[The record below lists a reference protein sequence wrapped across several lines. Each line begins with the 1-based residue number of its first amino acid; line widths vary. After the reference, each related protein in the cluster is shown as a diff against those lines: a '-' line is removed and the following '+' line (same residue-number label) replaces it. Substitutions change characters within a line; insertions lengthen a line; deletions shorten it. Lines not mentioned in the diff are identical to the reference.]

1 MFFYFFRIVHQAIVP
16 GNIAVQLRQR
26 NSELKIVRMTA
37 MAVTAFVFSWSPYCF
52 VSLIAVFTHRPVL
65 ASGEAEVPEL
75 LAKASV
81 IYNPIVYTIMNSR
94 FRATLL
100 QVLRLR
106 RRQTPDNRI
115 VVFPARERSRND
127 LLNHDNVETDK
138 NKKEV
143 YKGQKDLQ
151 VTSTFETRVQKT
163 FIVEQI

>member
-1 MFFYFFRIVHQAIVP
+1 
-16 GNIAVQLRQR
+16 
-26 NSELKIVRMTA
+26 
-37 MAVTAFVFSWSPYCF
+37 
-52 VSLIAVFTHRPVL
+52 
-65 ASGEAEVPEL
+65 
-75 LAKASV
+75 
-81 IYNPIVYTIMNSR
+81 MNSR